1 VNISSARFKNRTG
14 RHVVNQEQLDKV
26 ANANGFIAALDQSGG
41 STPKA
46 LRLYG
51 IEETEYSG
59 EEQMFDLIHEM
70 RSRIITSPAFN
81 GDRIL
86 GAILFEQTMDRQI
99 DGIDTGDY
107 LWREKKVVPF
117 LKVDKGLADEADG
130 AQVMKPIGGLPQ
142 LLDRANAKNMF
153 GTKMRS
159 VIKLANRAGVDA
171 VVDQQFEIGKQI
183 LAAGLMPI
191 IEPEI
196 DINSPEKAEAE
207 ALLRDA
213 ITAQLDALD
222 SGQQVMLKLTL
233 PEEDGYYQSLVDH
246 PAILRVVALSGGYS
260 REEANARL
268 ARNPGVIASFSRALT
283 EGLSAQQSAE
293 EFDATLDESIGSIA
307 AASAGTA
314 SSSAS

>member
-1 VNISSARFKNRTG
+1 M
-14 RHVVNQEQLDKV
+14 NQEQLDKV
-26 ANANGFIAALDQSGG
+26 ANADGFIAALDQSGG

-51 IEETEYSG
+51 VEETEYSG
-59 EEQMFDLIHEM
+59 EDAMYDLIHEM
-70 RSRIITSPAFN
+70 RTRIITSPSFN

-107 LWREKKVVPF
+107 LWQQKRVVPF

-130 AQVMKPIGGLPQ
+130 AQLMKPIGGLTQ
-142 LLDRANAKNMF
+142 LLERANDKNMF

-159 VIKLANRAGVDA
+159 VIKLADPTGVHA
-171 VVDQQFEIGKQI
+171 VVAQQFEIGKQI

-191 IEPEI
+191 IEPEV

-213 ITAQLDALD
+213 ILAELDGLAD
-222 SGQQVMLKLTL
+222 GQQVMLKLTL
-233 PEEDGYYQSLVDH
+233 PEEDGFYQSLVDD
-246 PAILRVVALSGGYS
+246 PRILRVVALSGGYS
-260 REEANARL
+260 REDANARL

-283 EGLSAQQSAE
+283 EGLSAQQSAD
-293 EFDATLDESIGSIA
+293 EFDATLNESIGSIA
-307 AASAGTA
+307 AASAGQPV
-314 SSSAS
+314 